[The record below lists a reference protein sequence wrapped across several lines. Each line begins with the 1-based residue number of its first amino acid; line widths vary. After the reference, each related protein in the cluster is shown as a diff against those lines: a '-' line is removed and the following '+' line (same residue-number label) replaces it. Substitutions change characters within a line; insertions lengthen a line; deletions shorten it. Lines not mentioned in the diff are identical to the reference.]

1 MKKHDYTLSNISAIS
16 DSLISC
22 GNIVENSILSVEAMP
37 YSWDT
42 GLLHT
47 VVQWFEVLQIL
58 GECDKLARLMQ
69 KADQRLAIIA
79 ENIGQKDL
87 NASASLDSGLT
98 SLDALNST
106 ASNLL
111 TELSDYAHVQETN
124 SYTWMNDKQA
134 QLYKVSKYVTY
145 DVSTEKYVYNAA
157 EIANIFEKKENATV
171 DDYETL
177 SIILSTMVNDDGT
190 INTDALEGFLEL
202 AYTDGL
208 PLASC
213 DNAQRDG
220 TVLKELSGLMELRK
234 NATAHVNK
242 EYLVKDDIHNLT
254 EEEKTKLKR
263 IKAEIAMCSIVIAA
277 AEMHDT
283 TSLNVPPKYKKV
295 GNINVTTNQ
304 GLGITTSINGIVVE
318 ENKDVSELAKF
329 KIKYEQYEGNG
340 YDGTYKVKLNE
351 QNVYDVYTHTSDVD
365 DIYTTTNETR
375 TLEYSSEIK
384 RVCDTYVT
392 EVRGKGEYTDEYI
405 EKQFEKKVGS
415 KSEEYAK
422 KGVKFVIKQIPIVSN
437 VAEYVDVAYEVANDT
452 YEWHTGYEEEVREIN
467 EKNDAVNRVTT
478 DSKRYVDN
486 LTSDNNQGFRDSDD
500 GKCYTATYY
509 YNEDK
514 LVVDDGSMLVNE
526 ERAAENVHKKSS
538 FKD

>member
-1 MKKHDYTLSNISAIS
+1 MIS
-16 DSLISC
+16 
-22 GNIVENSILSVEAMP
+22 
-37 YSWDT
+37 
-42 GLLHT
+42 
-47 VVQWFEVLQIL
+47 
-58 GECDKLARLMQ
+58 
-69 KADQRLAIIA
+69 
-79 ENIGQKDL
+79 L
-87 NASASLDSGLT
+87 N
-98 SLDALNST
+98 ALNST
-106 ASNLL
+106 ALNLL

-124 SYTWMNDKQA
+124 PCTWMNDKQA

-157 EIANIFEKKENATV
+157 EIANIFGKKENATV

-283 TSLNVPPKYKKV
+283 TSLNVLPKYKKV

-304 GLGITTSINGIVVE
+304 GWGL
-318 ENKDVSELAKF
+318 LRA
-329 KIKYEQYEGNG
+329 
-340 YDGTYKVKLNE
+340 
-351 QNVYDVYTHTSDVD
+351 
-365 DIYTTTNETR
+365 
-375 TLEYSSEIK
+375 
-384 RVCDTYVT
+384 
-392 EVRGKGEYTDEYI
+392 
-405 EKQFEKKVGS
+405 
-415 KSEEYAK
+415 
-422 KGVKFVIKQIPIVSN
+422 
-437 VAEYVDVAYEVANDT
+437 
-452 YEWHTGYEEEVREIN
+452 
-467 EKNDAVNRVTT
+467 
-478 DSKRYVDN
+478 
-486 LTSDNNQGFRDSDD
+486 
-500 GKCYTATYY
+500 
-509 YNEDK
+509 
-514 LVVDDGSMLVNE
+514 SMVLL
-526 ERAAENVHKKSS
+526 
-538 FKD
+538 